1 MRRAYSAAM
10 DFQQNRSITTLHN
23 LRIRTLEHK
32 EEELRLFSGYRPME
46 LVLPCLYSEIA
57 GPALGSMVEQLAST
71 SYLGHITIGLDKATK
86 SEFEDAKRFF
96 NRLKVPHSVIWNDGP
111 RLTFLRQL
119 LEKAGLE
126 MGEQGKGRNVWTCIG
141 HVISRGKAEVVGF
154 HDCDILTYNR
164 DLLANL
170 FLPLANPDFEFEFCK
185 GYYARVADGKL
196 NGRVARLL
204 MGPLLASFR
213 ATLGANEYL
222 DYMESFRYPLSGEF
236 SVRKSLL
243 RDLRVPFDWGLE
255 VGLLSEVYRNQAT
268 NRICQAEI
276 CDIYDHKHQPLSA
289 DNADGGLSKMS
300 TDIIKSLIRKLAI
313 QGYSVSKETMRSIKA
328 SYYRFALDAIDK
340 YKADAAYNALQI
352 DLNSEEKAVELFAE
366 NVMRA
371 GETFAYEP
379 MAVPF
384 MPTWSR
390 VSSACP
396 DFLYRLRVA
405 IEEDNGLQSYRAA

>member
-1 MRRAYSAAM
+1 M

-23 LRIRTLEHK
+23 LSTRTLEQK

-57 GPALGSMVEQLAST
+57 GPALGSIIEQLASVN
-71 SYLGHITIGLDKATK
+71 YINHITIGLDKATK
-86 SEFEDAKRFF
+86 AEFEDAKRFF
-96 NRLKVPHSVIWNDGP
+96 SELKVPHSVIWNDGP
-111 RLTFLRQL
+111 RLTDLRQTL
-119 LEKAGLE
+119 KNVGLD
-126 MGEQGKGRNVWTCIG
+126 MGEKGKGRNIWTCIG
-141 HVISRGKAEVVGF
+141 HVISRGKAEVIGF
-154 HDCDILTYNR
+154 HDCDILTYDR

-170 FLPLANPDFEFEFCK
+170 FLPLANPNFEFEFCK
-185 GYYARVADGKL
+185 GYYARVANSKF
-196 NGRVARLL
+196 NGRVVRLL

-213 ATLGANEYL
+213 ATLGASEYL

-243 RDLRVPFDWGLE
+243 SDLRVPFDWGLE

-276 CDIYDHKHQPLSA
+276 CDIYDHKHQSLSSESA
-289 DNADGGLSKMS
+289 DNGLSKMS
-300 TDIIKSLIRKLAI
+300 TDIIKSLFRKLAI
-313 QGYSVSKETMRSIKA
+313 QGHTFSNETMRTIKA
-328 SYYRFALDAIDK
+328 SYYRFALDSIDK
-340 YKADAAYNALQI
+340 YKADAAFNALEI

-371 GETFAYEP
+371 GDSFAYEP
-379 MAVPF
+379 MAIPF

-390 VSSACP
+390 VTSACP
-396 DFLYRLRVA
+396 DFLYQLRVA
-405 IEEDNGLQSYRAA
+405 IKEDNGLQSYRAA

>member
-1 MRRAYSAAM
+1 M
-10 DFQQNRSITTLHN
+10 DFQQNRSITTLHDLGLRTLAQKEED
-23 LRIRTLEHK
+23 LRIY
-32 EEELRLFSGYRPME
+32 SGYRPME

-57 GPALGSMVEQLAST
+57 GPALAPIIDHLACVD
-71 SYLGHITIGLDKATK
+71 YLSHITIGLDKATK
-86 SEFEDAKRFF
+86 SEFEDAKKFF
-96 NRLKVPHSVIWNDGP
+96 KKLRVPHTIIWNDGP
-111 RLTFLRQL
+111 SLTALRQA
-119 LEKAGLE
+119 LEDNGLE

-141 HVISRGKAEVVGF
+141 HVIARGKDEVVGF
-154 HDCDILTYNR
+154 HDCDILTYDR
-164 DLLANL
+164 DLIANL
-170 FLPLANPDFEFEFCK
+170 FLPLANPNFEFEFCK

-196 NGRVARLL
+196 NGRVVRLL
-204 MGPLLASFR
+204 MAPLLASLK
-213 ATLGANEYL
+213 ATLGASDYL

-236 SVRKSLL
+236 SLRKSLL

-255 VGLLSEVYRNQAT
+255 VGLLSEAHRNQAT

-276 CDIYDHKHQPLSA
+276 CGIYDHKHQSLSIENN
-289 DNADGGLSKMS
+289 DSGLSRMS
-300 TDIIKSLIRKLAI
+300 TDIVKSLIRKLAI
-313 QGYSVSKETMRSIKA
+313 QGYSFSNETLRSIKA

-340 YKADAAYNALQI
+340 YKADAAYNALEI

-371 GETFAYEP
+371 GENFAYQP
-379 MAVPF
+379 MAIPF

-405 IEEDNGLQSYRAA
+405 IEEDNGFQSYRAA

>member
-1 MRRAYSAAM
+1 M

-23 LRIRTLEHK
+23 LSTRTLEQK

-57 GPALGSMVEQLAST
+57 GPALGSIIEQLASVN
-71 SYLGHITIGLDKATK
+71 YINHITIGLDRATK
-86 SEFEDAKRFF
+86 AEFEDAKRFF
-96 NRLKVPHSVIWNDGP
+96 SELKVPHSVIWNDGP
-111 RLTFLRQL
+111 RLTDLRQTL
-119 LEKAGLE
+119 KKVGLD
-126 MGEQGKGRNVWTCIG
+126 MGEQGKGRNIWTCIG
-141 HVISRGKAEVVGF
+141 HVISRGKAEVIGF
-154 HDCDILTYNR
+154 HDCDILTYDR

-170 FLPLANPDFEFEFCK
+170 FLPLANPNFEFEFCK
-185 GYYARVADGKL
+185 GYYARVANSKF
-196 NGRVARLL
+196 NGRVVRLL

-213 ATLGANEYL
+213 ATLGASEYL

-243 RDLRVPFDWGLE
+243 SDLRVPFDWGLE

-276 CDIYDHKHQPLSA
+276 CDIYDHKHQSLSSESA
-289 DNADGGLSKMS
+289 DSGLSKMS
-300 TDIIKSLIRKLAI
+300 TDIIKSLFRKLAI
-313 QGYSVSKETMRSIKA
+313 QGHTFSNETMRTIKA
-328 SYYRFALDAIDK
+328 SYYRFALDSIDK
-340 YKADAAYNALQI
+340 YKADAAFNALEI

-371 GETFAYEP
+371 GDSFAYEP
-379 MAVPF
+379 MAIPF

-390 VSSACP
+390 VTSACP
-396 DFLYRLRVA
+396 DFLYQLRVA
-405 IEEDNGLQSYRAA
+405 IKEDNGLQSYRAA

>member
-1 MRRAYSAAM
+1 
-10 DFQQNRSITTLHN
+10 
-23 LRIRTLEHK
+23 
-32 EEELRLFSGYRPME
+32 
-46 LVLPCLYSEIA
+46 
-57 GPALGSMVEQLAST
+57 
-71 SYLGHITIGLDKATK
+71 
-86 SEFEDAKRFF
+86 
-96 NRLKVPHSVIWNDGP
+96 
-111 RLTFLRQL
+111 
-119 LEKAGLE
+119 

-141 HVISRGKAEVVGF
+141 HVIARGKAEVVGF
-154 HDCDILTYNR
+154 HDCDILTYDR

-185 GYYARVADGKL
+185 GYYARVANGKL
-196 NGRVARLL
+196 NGRVVRLL

-255 VGLLSEVYRNQAT
+255 VGLLSEVHRNQAT

-276 CDIYDHKHQPLSA
+276 CDIYDHKHQPLSTENT
-289 DNADGGLSKMS
+289 DSGLSKMS

-313 QGYSVSKETMRSIKA
+313 QGYSFSNETMRSIKA

-340 YKADAAYNALQI
+340 YKADAAYNALEI

-371 GETFAYEP
+371 GEIFAYEP
-379 MAVPF
+379 MAIPF

-390 VSSACP
+390 VSSVCP
-396 DFLYRLRVA
+396 DFLYQLRVA
-405 IEEDNGLQSYRAA
+405 IEEDNGFQSYRAA

>member
-1 MRRAYSAAM
+1 M

-23 LRIRTLEHK
+23 LSMRSLEQK

-57 GPALGSMVEQLAST
+57 GPALGSIIEQLASVN
-71 SYLGHITIGLDKATK
+71 YLNHITIGLDKATK
-86 SEFEDAKRFF
+86 AEFEDAKRFF
-96 NRLKVPHSVIWNDGP
+96 SELKVPHSVIWNDGP
-111 RLTFLRQL
+111 RLTDLRQAL
-119 LEKAGLE
+119 KNVGLD
-126 MGEQGKGRNVWTCIG
+126 MGEQGKGRNIWTCIG
-141 HVISRGKAEVVGF
+141 HVISRGKAEVIGF
-154 HDCDILTYNR
+154 HDCDILTYDR

-170 FLPLANPDFEFEFCK
+170 FLPLANPNFEFEFCK
-185 GYYARVADGKL
+185 GYYARVANSKF
-196 NGRVARLL
+196 NGRVVRLL

-213 ATLGANEYL
+213 ATLGASEYL

-243 RDLRVPFDWGLE
+243 SDLRVPFDWGLE

-276 CDIYDHKHQPLSA
+276 CDIYDHKHQSLSSESA
-289 DNADGGLSKMS
+289 DNGLSKMS
-300 TDIIKSLIRKLAI
+300 TDIIKSLFRKLAI
-313 QGYSVSKETMRSIKA
+313 QGHTFSNETMRTIKA

-340 YKADAAYNALQI
+340 YKADAAFNALEI
-352 DLNSEEKAVELFAE
+352 DLNYEEKAVELFAE

-371 GETFAYEP
+371 GDSFAYEP
-379 MAVPF
+379 MAIPF

-390 VSSACP
+390 VTSACP
-396 DFLYRLRVA
+396 DFLYQLRVA
-405 IEEDNGLQSYRAA
+405 IKEDNGLQSYRAA

>member
-1 MRRAYSAAM
+1 M
-10 DFQQNRSITTLHN
+10 DFQQNRSITTLHD
-23 LRIRTLEHK
+23 LGLRTLEQK
-32 EEELRLFSGYRPME
+32 ESELRLYSGYRPME
-46 LVLPCLYSEIA
+46 LVLPCLYSEIT
-57 GPALGSMVEQLAST
+57 GPALEAIVEQLAIADYIS
-71 SYLGHITIGLDKATK
+71 HITIGLDKATK

-96 NRLKVPHSVIWNDGP
+96 KKLKQPHTVIWNDGP
-111 RLTFLRQL
+111 RLTDLRQS
-119 LEKAGLE
+119 LENAGLE
-126 MGEQGKGRNVWTCIG
+126 VGEQGKGRNVWTCIG
-141 HVISRGKAEVVGF
+141 HVIARGKAEVLAF

-164 DLLANL
+164 ELIANL

-196 NGRVARLL
+196 NGRVVRLL

-213 ATLGANEYL
+213 ATLGASEYL
-222 DYMESFRYPLSGEF
+222 DFMEAFRYPLSGEF
-236 SVRKSLL
+236 SLRKSLL

-268 NRICQAEI
+268 NRVCQAEI
-276 CDIYDHKHQPLSA
+276 CDIYDHKHQSLSIE
-289 DNADGGLSKMS
+289 NAGGGLSKMS

-313 QGYSVSKETMRSIKA
+313 QGYSFSNETMRSIKA

-340 YKADAAYNALQI
+340 YKADAAYNALKI

-371 GETFAYEP
+371 GESFAYEP
-379 MAVPF
+379 MAIPF

-390 VSSACP
+390 ISSACP

-405 IEEDNGLQSYRAA
+405 IEEDNGLQRYRAA

>member
-1 MRRAYSAAM
+1 M

-23 LRIRTLEHK
+23 LSTRTLEQK

-57 GPALGSMVEQLAST
+57 GPALGSIIEQLASVN
-71 SYLGHITIGLDKATK
+71 YINHITIGLDRATK
-86 SEFEDAKRFF
+86 AEFEDAKRFF
-96 NRLKVPHSVIWNDGP
+96 SELKVPHSVIWNDGP
-111 RLTFLRQL
+111 RLTDLRQTL
-119 LEKAGLE
+119 KNVGLD
-126 MGEQGKGRNVWTCIG
+126 MGEQGKGRNIWTCIG
-141 HVISRGKAEVVGF
+141 HVISRGKAEVIGF
-154 HDCDILTYNR
+154 HDCDILTYER

-170 FLPLANPDFEFEFCK
+170 FLPLANPNFEFEFCK
-185 GYYARVADGKL
+185 GYYARVANSKF
-196 NGRVARLL
+196 NGRVVRLL

-213 ATLGANEYL
+213 ATLGASEYL

-243 RDLRVPFDWGLE
+243 SDLRVPFDWGLE

-276 CDIYDHKHQPLSA
+276 CDIYDHKHQSLSSESA
-289 DNADGGLSKMS
+289 DSGLSKMS
-300 TDIIKSLIRKLAI
+300 TDIIKSLFRKLAI
-313 QGYSVSKETMRSIKA
+313 QGHTFSNETMRTIKA
-328 SYYRFALDAIDK
+328 SYYRFALDSIDK
-340 YKADAAYNALQI
+340 YKADAAFNALEI

-371 GETFAYEP
+371 GDSFAYEP
-379 MAVPF
+379 MAIPF

-390 VSSACP
+390 VTSACP
-396 DFLYRLRVA
+396 DFLYQLRVA
-405 IEEDNGLQSYRAA
+405 IKEDNGLQSYRAA

>member
-1 MRRAYSAAM
+1 M

-23 LRIRTLEHK
+23 LGLRSLEQK
-32 EEELRLFSGYRPME
+32 EVELQLFSGYRPME
-46 LVLPCLYSEIA
+46 LVLPCLYSEID
-57 GPALGSMVEQLAST
+57 GPALEPIVEHLS
-71 SYLGHITIGLDKATK
+71 SIKYISHITIGLDKATK
-86 SEFEDAKRFF
+86 AEFEDAKRFF
-96 NRLKVPHSVIWNDGP
+96 KRLQSPHSVIWNDGP
-111 RLTFLRQL
+111 RLTRLRQS
-119 LEKAGLE
+119 LENVGLE
-126 MGEQGKGRNVWTCIG
+126 MGEQGKGRNVWTCLG
-141 HVISRGKAEVVGF
+141 HVISRGKAEVIGF
-154 HDCDILTYNR
+154 HDCDILTYDR

-196 NGRVARLL
+196 NGRVVRLL

-222 DYMESFRYPLSGEF
+222 DYMDSFRYPLSGEF
-236 SVRKSLL
+236 SVRRSLL

-255 VGLLSEVYRNQAT
+255 VGLLSEVFRNQAT

-276 CDIYDHKHQPLSA
+276 CDIYDHKHQPLSTESA
-289 DNADGGLSKMS
+289 DSGLSKMS

-313 QGYSVSKETMRSIKA
+313 QGYSFSNETMRSIKA

-340 YKADAAYNALQI
+340 YKADAAYNALEI
-352 DLNSEEKAVELFAE
+352 DLNSEEKAVELFAK

-371 GETFAYEP
+371 GESFAYEP
-379 MAVPF
+379 MAIPF

-390 VSSACP
+390 VSSAYP
-396 DFLYRLRVA
+396 DFLYQLRVA

>member
-1 MRRAYSAAM
+1 M
-10 DFQQNRSITTLHN
+10 DFQQNRSITTLHDLGLRTLAQKEED
-23 LRIRTLEHK
+23 LRIY
-32 EEELRLFSGYRPME
+32 SGYRPME

-57 GPALGSMVEQLAST
+57 GPALAPIIDNLACVD
-71 SYLGHITIGLDKATK
+71 YLSHITIGLDKATK
-86 SEFEDAKRFF
+86 SEFKDAKKFF
-96 NRLKVPHSVIWNDGP
+96 KRLKVPHTIIWNDGP
-111 RLTFLRQL
+111 SLTALRQA
-119 LEKAGLE
+119 LEDNGLE

-141 HVISRGKAEVVGF
+141 HVIARGKAEVVGF
-154 HDCDILTYNR
+154 HDCDILTYDR

-170 FLPLANPDFEFEFCK
+170 FLPLANPNFEFEFCK
-185 GYYARVADGKL
+185 GYYARVAGGKL
-196 NGRVARLL
+196 NGRVVRLL
-204 MGPLLASFR
+204 MAPLLASLR
-213 ATLGANEYL
+213 ATLGASDYL

-236 SVRKSLL
+236 SLRKSLL

-255 VGLLSEVYRNQAT
+255 VGLLSEVHRNQAT

-276 CDIYDHKHQPLSA
+276 CGIYDHKHQSLSIENH
-289 DNADGGLSKMS
+289 DSGLSRMS
-300 TDIIKSLIRKLAI
+300 TDIVKSLIRKLAI
-313 QGYSVSKETMRSIKA
+313 QGYSFSNETLRSIKA

-340 YKADAAYNALQI
+340 YKADAAYNALEI

-371 GETFAYEP
+371 GENFAYQP
-379 MAVPF
+379 MAIPF

-405 IEEDNGLQSYRAA
+405 IEEDNGFQSYRAA

>member
-1 MRRAYSAAM
+1 M
-10 DFQQNRSITTLHN
+10 DFQQNRSITTLHDLGLRTLAQKEED
-23 LRIRTLEHK
+23 LRIY
-32 EEELRLFSGYRPME
+32 SGYRPME

-57 GPALGSMVEQLAST
+57 GPALASIIDHLACVD
-71 SYLGHITIGLDKATK
+71 YLSHITIGLDKATK
-86 SEFEDAKRFF
+86 SEFEVAKKFF
-96 NRLKVPHSVIWNDGP
+96 KRLKVPHTIIWNDGP
-111 RLTFLRQL
+111 SLTALRQA
-119 LEKAGLE
+119 LEDNGLE

-141 HVISRGKAEVVGF
+141 HVIARGKAEVVGF
-154 HDCDILTYNR
+154 HDCDILTYDR

-170 FLPLANPDFEFEFCK
+170 FLPLANPNFEFEFCK

-196 NGRVARLL
+196 NGRVVRLL
-204 MGPLLASFR
+204 LAPLLASLR
-213 ATLGANEYL
+213 ATLGASDYL

-236 SVRKSLL
+236 SLRKSLL
-243 RDLRVPFDWGLE
+243 RDLRVPSDWGLE
-255 VGLLSEVYRNQAT
+255 VGLLSEVHRNQAT

-276 CDIYDHKHQPLSA
+276 CGIYDHKHQSLSVENK
-289 DNADGGLSKMS
+289 DRGLSRMS
-300 TDIIKSLIRKLAI
+300 TDIVKSLIRKLAI
-313 QGYSVSKETMRSIKA
+313 QGYSFSNETLRSIKA

-340 YKADAAYNALQI
+340 YKADAAYNALEI

-371 GETFAYEP
+371 GENFAYQP
-379 MAVPF
+379 MAIPF

-405 IEEDNGLQSYRAA
+405 IEEDNGFQSYRAA

>member
-119 LEKAGLE
+119 LENAGLE

>member
-1 MRRAYSAAM
+1 M

-23 LRIRTLEHK
+23 LSTRTLEQK

-57 GPALGSMVEQLAST
+57 GPALGSIIEQLASVN
-71 SYLGHITIGLDKATK
+71 YLNHITIGLDKATK
-86 SEFEDAKRFF
+86 AEFEDAKRFF
-96 NRLKVPHSVIWNDGP
+96 SELKVPHSVIWNDGP
-111 RLTFLRQL
+111 RLTDLRQTL
-119 LEKAGLE
+119 KKVGLD
-126 MGEQGKGRNVWTCIG
+126 MGEQGKGRNIWTCIG
-141 HVISRGKAEVVGF
+141 HVISRGKAEVIGF
-154 HDCDILTYNR
+154 HDCDILTYDR

-170 FLPLANPDFEFEFCK
+170 FLPLANPNFEFEFCK
-185 GYYARVADGKL
+185 GYYARVANSKF
-196 NGRVARLL
+196 NGRVVRVL

-213 ATLGANEYL
+213 ATLGASEYL

-243 RDLRVPFDWGLE
+243 SDLRVPFDWGLE

-276 CDIYDHKHQPLSA
+276 CDIYDHKHQSLSSESA
-289 DNADGGLSKMS
+289 DNGLSKMS
-300 TDIIKSLIRKLAI
+300 TDIIKSLFRKLAI
-313 QGYSVSKETMRSIKA
+313 QGHTFSNETMRTIKA
-328 SYYRFALDAIDK
+328 SYYRFALDSIDK
-340 YKADAAYNALQI
+340 YKADAAFNALEI

-371 GETFAYEP
+371 GDSFAYEP
-379 MAVPF
+379 MAIPF

-390 VSSACP
+390 VTSACP
-396 DFLYRLRVA
+396 DFLYQLRVA
-405 IEEDNGLQSYRAA
+405 IKEDNGLQSYRAA

>member
-1 MRRAYSAAM
+1 M
-10 DFQQNRSITTLHN
+10 DFQQHRSITTLHD
-23 LRIRTLEHK
+23 LGLRTLEQK
-32 EEELRLFSGYRPME
+32 EKELRLYSGYRPME
-46 LVLPCLYSEIA
+46 LVLPCLYSEIT
-57 GPALGSMVEQLAST
+57 GPALGPIIEHLSSADYIS
-71 SYLGHITIGLDKATK
+71 HITIGLDRATK
-86 SEFEDAKRFF
+86 PEFEDAKRFF
-96 NRLKVPHSVIWNDGP
+96 NKLRVPHTVIWNDGP
-111 RLTFLRQL
+111 RLKDLRRS
-119 LEKAGLE
+119 LENVGLE

-141 HVISRGKAEVVGF
+141 HVISRGKAEVIGF
-154 HDCDILTYNR
+154 HDCDILTYER
-164 DLLANL
+164 ELLANL

-196 NGRVARLL
+196 NGRVVRLL
-204 MGPLLASFR
+204 MGPFLASLR
-213 ATLGANEYL
+213 ATLGSSEYL

-289 DNADGGLSKMS
+289 ENSDGGLSKMS

-313 QGYSVSKETMRSIKA
+313 QGYSFSNETLRSIKA
-328 SYYRFALDAIDK
+328 SYYRLALDAIDK
-340 YKADAAYNALQI
+340 YKADAAYNALKI

-371 GETFAYEP
+371 GESFTFEP
-379 MAVPF
+379 MAIPF

-405 IEEDNGLQSYRAA
+405 IEEDNGSQSYKRAA

>member
-1 MRRAYSAAM
+1 M
-10 DFQQNRSITTLHN
+10 DFQQTRSITTLHD
-23 LRIRTLEHK
+23 LGLRTLEQK
-32 EEELRLFSGYRPME
+32 EAELRLYSGYRPME

-57 GPALGSMVEQLAST
+57 GPALESIVEHLALAD
-71 SYLGHITIGLDKATK
+71 YIGHITIGLDKANR
-86 SEFEDAKRFF
+86 SEFEHAKRFF
-96 NRLKVPHSVIWNDGP
+96 EKMKQPHSVIWNDGP
-111 RLTFLRQL
+111 RLKDLRKS
-119 LEKAGLE
+119 LEDAGLE
-126 MGEQGKGRNVWTCIG
+126 IGEQGKGRNVWTCIG

-196 NGRVARLL
+196 NGRVVRLL

-213 ATLGANEYL
+213 ATLGAGEYL
-222 DYMESFRYPLSGEF
+222 DFMESFRYPLSGEF
-236 SVRKSLL
+236 SLRKSLL
-243 RDLRVPFDWGLE
+243 RDLRIPFDWGLE

-276 CDIYDHKHQPLSA
+276 CDIYDHKHQPLSLENGDA
-289 DNADGGLSKMS
+289 GLSKMS
-300 TDIIKSLIRKLAI
+300 TDIIKSLLRKLAV
-313 QGYSVSKETMRSIKA
+313 QGYSFSSETLRSIKA
-328 SYYRFALDAIDK
+328 SYYRLALDAIDK
-340 YKADAAYNALQI
+340 FKADAAYNSLTI
-352 DLNSEEKAVELFAE
+352 DLNSEEQAVELFAE
-366 NVMRA
+366 NVMKA
-371 GETFAYEP
+371 GETFAYQP
-379 MAVPF
+379 MAIPS

-405 IEEDNGLQSYRAA
+405 TEEDNGFQSRRAA

>member
-1 MRRAYSAAM
+1 M

-23 LRIRTLEHK
+23 LSTRTLEQK

-57 GPALGSMVEQLAST
+57 GPALGSIIEQLASVN
-71 SYLGHITIGLDKATK
+71 YLNHITIGLDKATK
-86 SEFEDAKRFF
+86 AEFEDAKRFF
-96 NRLKVPHSVIWNDGP
+96 SELKVPHSVIWNDGP
-111 RLTFLRQL
+111 RLTDLRQTL
-119 LEKAGLE
+119 KKVGLD
-126 MGEQGKGRNVWTCIG
+126 MGEQGKGRNIWTCIG
-141 HVISRGKAEVVGF
+141 HVISRGKAEVIGF
-154 HDCDILTYNR
+154 HDCDILTYDR

-170 FLPLANPDFEFEFCK
+170 FLPLANPNFEFEFCK
-185 GYYARVADGKL
+185 GYYARVANSKF
-196 NGRVARLL
+196 NGRVVRLL

-213 ATLGANEYL
+213 ATLGASEYL

-243 RDLRVPFDWGLE
+243 TDLRVPFDWGLE

-276 CDIYDHKHQPLSA
+276 CDIYDHKHQSLSSESA
-289 DNADGGLSKMS
+289 DNGLSKMS
-300 TDIIKSLIRKLAI
+300 TDIIKSLFRKLAI
-313 QGYSVSKETMRSIKA
+313 QGHTFSNETMRTIKA
-328 SYYRFALDAIDK
+328 SYYRFALDSIDK
-340 YKADAAYNALQI
+340 YKADAAFNALEI

-371 GETFAYEP
+371 GDSFAYEP
-379 MAVPF
+379 MAIPF

-390 VSSACP
+390 VTSACP
-396 DFLYRLRVA
+396 DFLYQLRVA
-405 IEEDNGLQSYRAA
+405 IKEDNGLQSYRAA

>member
-1 MRRAYSAAM
+1 M
-10 DFQQNRSITTLHN
+10 DFQQNRSITTLHDLGLRTLAQKEED
-23 LRIRTLEHK
+23 LRIY
-32 EEELRLFSGYRPME
+32 SGYRPIE

-57 GPALGSMVEQLAST
+57 GPALAPIVDHLACVD
-71 SYLGHITIGLDKATK
+71 YLSHITIGLDKATK
-86 SEFEDAKRFF
+86 FEFEGAKKFF
-96 NRLKVPHSVIWNDGP
+96 KKLKVPHTIIWNDGP
-111 RLTFLRQL
+111 SLTALRQV
-119 LEKAGLE
+119 LEDNGLE

-141 HVISRGKAEVVGF
+141 HVIARGKAEVVGF
-154 HDCDILTYNR
+154 HDCDILTYDR

-170 FLPLANPDFEFEFCK
+170 FLPLANPNFEFEFCK

-196 NGRVARLL
+196 NGRVVRLL
-204 MGPLLASFR
+204 MAPLLASLR
-213 ATLGANEYL
+213 ATLGASDYL

-236 SVRKSLL
+236 SLRKSLL

-255 VGLLSEVYRNQAT
+255 VGLLSEVHRNQAT

-276 CDIYDHKHQPLSA
+276 CGIYDHKHQSLSIENN
-289 DNADGGLSKMS
+289 DSGLSRMS
-300 TDIIKSLIRKLAI
+300 TDIVKSLIRKLAI
-313 QGYSVSKETMRSIKA
+313 QGYSFSNETLRSIKA

-340 YKADAAYNALQI
+340 YKADAAYNALEI

-371 GETFAYEP
+371 GENFAYQP
-379 MAVPF
+379 MAIPF

-405 IEEDNGLQSYRAA
+405 IEEDNGFQSYRAA

>member
-1 MRRAYSAAM
+1 M

-23 LRIRTLEHK
+23 LSTRTLEQK

-57 GPALGSMVEQLAST
+57 GPALGSIIEQLASVN
-71 SYLGHITIGLDKATK
+71 YLNHITIGLDKATK
-86 SEFEDAKRFF
+86 AEFEDAKRFF
-96 NRLKVPHSVIWNDGP
+96 SELKVPHSVIWNDGP
-111 RLTFLRQL
+111 RLTDLRQTL
-119 LEKAGLE
+119 KNVGLD
-126 MGEQGKGRNVWTCIG
+126 MGEQGKGRNIWTCIG
-141 HVISRGKAEVVGF
+141 HVISRGKAEVIGF
-154 HDCDILTYNR
+154 HDCDILTYDR

-170 FLPLANPDFEFEFCK
+170 FLPLANPNFEFEFCK
-185 GYYARVADGKL
+185 GYYARVANSKF
-196 NGRVARLL
+196 NGRVVRLL

-213 ATLGANEYL
+213 ATLGASEYL

-243 RDLRVPFDWGLE
+243 SDLRVPFDWGLE

-276 CDIYDHKHQPLSA
+276 CDIYDHKHQSLSSESA
-289 DNADGGLSKMS
+289 DNGLSKMS
-300 TDIIKSLIRKLAI
+300 TDIIKSLFRKLAI
-313 QGYSVSKETMRSIKA
+313 QGHTFSNETMRTIKA
-328 SYYRFALDAIDK
+328 SYYRFALDSIDK
-340 YKADAAYNALQI
+340 YKADAAFNALEI

-371 GETFAYEP
+371 GDSFAYEP
-379 MAVPF
+379 MAIPF

-390 VSSACP
+390 VTSACP
-396 DFLYRLRVA
+396 DFLYQLRVA

>member
-1 MRRAYSAAM
+1 M

-23 LRIRTLEHK
+23 LSIRTLEQK

-57 GPALGSMVEQLAST
+57 GPALGSIIKQLASVN
-71 SYLGHITIGLDKATK
+71 YINHITIGLDRATK
-86 SEFEDAKRFF
+86 AEFEDAKRFF
-96 NRLKVPHSVIWNDGP
+96 SELKVPHSVIWNDGP
-111 RLTFLRQL
+111 RLTDLRQTL
-119 LEKAGLE
+119 KNVGLD
-126 MGEQGKGRNVWTCIG
+126 MGEQGKGRNIWTCIG
-141 HVISRGKAEVVGF
+141 HVISRGKAEVIGF
-154 HDCDILTYNR
+154 HDCDILTYDR

-170 FLPLANPDFEFEFCK
+170 FLPLANPNFEFEFCK
-185 GYYARVADGKL
+185 GYYARVANSKF
-196 NGRVARLL
+196 NGRVVRLL

-213 ATLGANEYL
+213 ATLGASEYL

-243 RDLRVPFDWGLE
+243 SDLRVPFDWGLE

-276 CDIYDHKHQPLSA
+276 CDIYDHKHQSLSSESA
-289 DNADGGLSKMS
+289 DSGLSKMS
-300 TDIIKSLIRKLAI
+300 TDIIKSLFRKLAI
-313 QGYSVSKETMRSIKA
+313 QGHTFSNETMRTIKA
-328 SYYRFALDAIDK
+328 SYYRFALDSIDK
-340 YKADAAYNALQI
+340 YKADAAFNALEI

-371 GETFAYEP
+371 GDSFAYEP
-379 MAVPF
+379 MAIPF

-390 VSSACP
+390 VTSACP
-396 DFLYRLRVA
+396 DFLYQLRVA
-405 IEEDNGLQSYRAA
+405 IKEDNGLQSYRAA

>member
-1 MRRAYSAAM
+1 VEHLS
-10 DFQQNRSITTLHN
+10 SIKY
-23 LRIRTLEHK
+23 I
-32 EEELRLFSGYRPME
+32 S
-46 LVLPCLYSEIA
+46 
-57 GPALGSMVEQLAST
+57 
-71 SYLGHITIGLDKATK
+71 HITIGLDKATK
-86 SEFEDAKRFF
+86 AEFEDAKRFF
-96 NRLKVPHSVIWNDGP
+96 KRLQSPHSVIWNDGP
-111 RLTFLRQL
+111 RLTQLRQS
-119 LEKAGLE
+119 LENVGLE

-154 HDCDILTYNR
+154 HDCDILTYDR

-196 NGRVARLL
+196 NGRVVRLL

-255 VGLLSEVYRNQAT
+255 VGLLSEVFRNQAT

-276 CDIYDHKHQPLSA
+276 CDIYDHKHQPLSTK
-289 DNADGGLSKMS
+289 NADSGLSKMS

-313 QGYSVSKETMRSIKA
+313 QGYSFSSETMRSIKA

-340 YKADAAYNALQI
+340 YKADAAYNALEI

-371 GETFAYEP
+371 GESFAYEP
-379 MAVPF
+379 MAIPF
-384 MPTWSR
+384 MPAWSR
-390 VSSACP
+390 VSSAYP
-396 DFLYRLRVA
+396 DFLYQLRVA

>member
-1 MRRAYSAAM
+1 M

-23 LRIRTLEHK
+23 LSTRTLEQK

-57 GPALGSMVEQLAST
+57 GPALGSIIEQLASVN
-71 SYLGHITIGLDKATK
+71 YLNHITIGLDKATK
-86 SEFEDAKRFF
+86 AEFEDAKRFF
-96 NRLKVPHSVIWNDGP
+96 SELKVPHSVIWNDGP
-111 RLTFLRQL
+111 RLTDLRQTL
-119 LEKAGLE
+119 KNVGLD
-126 MGEQGKGRNVWTCIG
+126 MGEKGKGRNIWTCIG
-141 HVISRGKAEVVGF
+141 HVISRGKAEVIGF
-154 HDCDILTYNR
+154 HDCDILTYDR

-170 FLPLANPDFEFEFCK
+170 FLPLANPNFEFEFCK
-185 GYYARVADGKL
+185 GYYARVANSKF
-196 NGRVARLL
+196 NGRVVRLL

-213 ATLGANEYL
+213 ATLGASEYL

-243 RDLRVPFDWGLE
+243 SDLRVPFDWGLE

-276 CDIYDHKHQPLSA
+276 CDIYDHKHQSLSSESA
-289 DNADGGLSKMS
+289 DNGLSKMS
-300 TDIIKSLIRKLAI
+300 TDIIKSLFRKLAI
-313 QGYSVSKETMRSIKA
+313 QGHTFSNETMRTIKA
-328 SYYRFALDAIDK
+328 SYYRFALDSIDK
-340 YKADAAYNALQI
+340 YKADAAFNALEI

-371 GETFAYEP
+371 GDSFAYEP
-379 MAVPF
+379 MAIPF

-390 VSSACP
+390 VTSACP
-396 DFLYRLRVA
+396 DFLYQLRVA
-405 IEEDNGLQSYRAA
+405 IKEDNGLQSYRAA

>member
-1 MRRAYSAAM
+1 M

-23 LRIRTLEHK
+23 LSTRTLEQK

-57 GPALGSMVEQLAST
+57 GPALGSIIEQLASVN
-71 SYLGHITIGLDKATK
+71 YLNHITIGLDKATK
-86 SEFEDAKRFF
+86 AEFEDAKRFF
-96 NRLKVPHSVIWNDGP
+96 SELKVPHSVIWNDGP
-111 RLTFLRQL
+111 RLTDLRQTL
-119 LEKAGLE
+119 KNVGLD
-126 MGEQGKGRNVWTCIG
+126 MGEQGKGRNIWTCIG
-141 HVISRGKAEVVGF
+141 HVISRGKAEVIGF
-154 HDCDILTYNR
+154 HDCDILTYDR

-170 FLPLANPDFEFEFCK
+170 FLPLANPNFEFEFCK
-185 GYYARVADGKL
+185 GYYARVANSKF
-196 NGRVARLL
+196 NGRVVRLL

-213 ATLGANEYL
+213 ATLGASEYL

-243 RDLRVPFDWGLE
+243 SDLRVPFDWGLE

-276 CDIYDHKHQPLSA
+276 CDIYDHKHQSLSSESA
-289 DNADGGLSKMS
+289 DSGLSKMS
-300 TDIIKSLIRKLAI
+300 TDIIKSLFRKLAI
-313 QGYSVSKETMRSIKA
+313 QGHTFSNETMRTIKA
-328 SYYRFALDAIDK
+328 SYYRFALDSIDK
-340 YKADAAYNALQI
+340 YKADAAFNALEI

-371 GETFAYEP
+371 GDSFAYEP
-379 MAVPF
+379 MAIPF

-390 VSSACP
+390 VTSACP
-396 DFLYRLRVA
+396 DFLYQLRVA
-405 IEEDNGLQSYRAA
+405 IKEDNGLQSYRAA

>member
-1 MRRAYSAAM
+1 M
-10 DFQQNRSITTLHN
+10 DFQQNRSITTLHDLGLRTLAQKEED
-23 LRIRTLEHK
+23 LRIY
-32 EEELRLFSGYRPME
+32 SGYRPME

-57 GPALGSMVEQLAST
+57 GPALAPIIGHLACVD
-71 SYLGHITIGLDKATK
+71 YLSHITIGLDKATK
-86 SEFEDAKRFF
+86 SEFEDAKKFF
-96 NRLKVPHSVIWNDGP
+96 KKLRVPHTIIWNDGP
-111 RLTFLRQL
+111 SLTALRQA
-119 LEKAGLE
+119 LEDNGLE

-141 HVISRGKAEVVGF
+141 HVIARGKAEVVGF
-154 HDCDILTYNR
+154 HDCDILTYDR
-164 DLLANL
+164 DLIANL
-170 FLPLANPDFEFEFCK
+170 FLPLANPNFEFEFCK

-196 NGRVARLL
+196 NGRVVRLL
-204 MGPLLASFR
+204 MAPLLASLR
-213 ATLGANEYL
+213 ATLGASDYL

-236 SVRKSLL
+236 SLRKSLL

-255 VGLLSEVYRNQAT
+255 VGLLSEVHRNQAT

-276 CDIYDHKHQPLSA
+276 CGIYDHKHQSLSIENN
-289 DNADGGLSKMS
+289 DSGLSRMS
-300 TDIIKSLIRKLAI
+300 TDIVKSLIRKLAI
-313 QGYSVSKETMRSIKA
+313 QGYSFSNETLRSIKA

-340 YKADAAYNALQI
+340 YKADAAYNALEI

-371 GETFAYEP
+371 GENFAYQP
-379 MAVPF
+379 MAIPF

-405 IEEDNGLQSYRAA
+405 IEEDNGFQSYRAA

>member
-1 MRRAYSAAM
+1 
-10 DFQQNRSITTLHN
+10 
-23 LRIRTLEHK
+23 
-32 EEELRLFSGYRPME
+32 
-46 LVLPCLYSEIA
+46 
-57 GPALGSMVEQLAST
+57 
-71 SYLGHITIGLDKATK
+71 
-86 SEFEDAKRFF
+86 
-96 NRLKVPHSVIWNDGP
+96 
-111 RLTFLRQL
+111 
-119 LEKAGLE
+119 

-141 HVISRGKAEVVGF
+141 HVIARGKAEVVGF
-154 HDCDILTYNR
+154 HDCDILTYDR
-164 DLLANL
+164 DFLANL

-185 GYYARVADGKL
+185 GYYARVANGKL
-196 NGRVARLL
+196 NGRVVRLL

-255 VGLLSEVYRNQAT
+255 VGLLSEVHRNQAT

-289 DNADGGLSKMS
+289 ENTDSGLSKMS
-300 TDIIKSLIRKLAI
+300 TDIIKSLVRKLAI
-313 QGYSVSKETMRSIKA
+313 QGYSFSNETMRSIKA

-340 YKADAAYNALQI
+340 YKADAAYNALEI

-371 GETFAYEP
+371 GEIFSCQP
-379 MAVPF
+379 MAIPF

-396 DFLYRLRVA
+396 DFLYQLRVA

>member
-1 MRRAYSAAM
+1 M

-23 LRIRTLEHK
+23 LSTRTLEQK

-57 GPALGSMVEQLAST
+57 GPALGSIIEQLASVN
-71 SYLGHITIGLDKATK
+71 YLNHITIGLDKATK
-86 SEFEDAKRFF
+86 AEFEDAKRFF
-96 NRLKVPHSVIWNDGP
+96 SELKVPHSVIWNDGP
-111 RLTFLRQL
+111 RLTDLRQTL
-119 LEKAGLE
+119 KNVGLD
-126 MGEQGKGRNVWTCIG
+126 MGEKGKGRNIWTCIG
-141 HVISRGKAEVVGF
+141 HVISRGKAEVIGF
-154 HDCDILTYNR
+154 HDCDILTYDR

-170 FLPLANPDFEFEFCK
+170 FLPLANPNFEFEFCK
-185 GYYARVADGKL
+185 GYYARVANSKF
-196 NGRVARLL
+196 NGRVVRLL

-213 ATLGANEYL
+213 ATLGASEYL

-243 RDLRVPFDWGLE
+243 SDLRVPFDWGLE

-276 CDIYDHKHQPLSA
+276 CDIYDHKHQSLSSESA
-289 DNADGGLSKMS
+289 DSGLSKMS
-300 TDIIKSLIRKLAI
+300 TDIIKSLFRKLAI
-313 QGYSVSKETMRSIKA
+313 QGHTFSNETMRTIKA
-328 SYYRFALDAIDK
+328 SYYRFALDSIDK
-340 YKADAAYNALQI
+340 YKADAAFNALEI

-371 GETFAYEP
+371 GDSFAYEP
-379 MAVPF
+379 MAIPF

-390 VSSACP
+390 VTSACP
-396 DFLYRLRVA
+396 DFLYQLRVA